1 MAIEANELRLGNLF
15 ANIEDNSIYK
25 VTKINE
31 DTIEGLCINNMG
43 WYSEQH
49 FHLIEQILPIE
60 ITEEWLLKF
69 GFAYR
74 KKNSKVIMLGLTNE
88 EYETTLQNWITTN
101 FFQIC
106 RCGINVLSVEIK
118 YVHQLQNLYFALTC
132 DELTQVSE
140 GKNKNFV

>member
-1 MAIEANELRLGNLF
+1 METE
-15 ANIEDNSIYK
+15 NISYI

-69 GFAYR
+69 GFEYR

-88 EYETTLQNWITTN
+88 EYETTLQNWITTD

-106 RCGINVLSVEIK
+106 RGGRNGCGFFIRKFRLK
-118 YVHQLQNLYFALTC
+118 
-132 DELTQVSE
+132 SE
-140 GKNKNFV
+140 VYWCWKSEKTIYQSR